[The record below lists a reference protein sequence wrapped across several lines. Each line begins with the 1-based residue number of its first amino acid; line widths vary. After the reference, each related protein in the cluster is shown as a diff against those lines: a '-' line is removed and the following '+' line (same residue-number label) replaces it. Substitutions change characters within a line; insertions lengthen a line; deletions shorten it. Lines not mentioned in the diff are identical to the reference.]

1 LTTFEAELTSR
12 FAALA
17 DRAEDGSWAEV
28 VACASAAKRHRR
40 RVPIA
45 IAAALASA
53 VVIVSP
59 ATGVGGKIVR
69 LFDRAEPPPQRI
81 VESYRRGR
89 ADLQAGRAIKVLDAR
104 MAPHMTWTLWV
115 APTKDGGFCEI
126 RIDQFASEGLSPGD
140 CYPPHV
146 RPDDRLNLEVCLCG
160 RRFAQDGEILAPPV
174 VLEGATTNERAA
186 SLLLRFEDG
195 ERQPI
200 TLVWVGEPV
209 TPRSSSTAFR
219 SGTGRRGTSPRR
231 SRCSPP
237 TATSSRRGRSAGSR
251 PGAPSPLQTST
262 ERRHQLLL
270 QPREPAVDRQP
281 GCAGIVGAQVV
292 EQHVLLDVEPRAEHE
307 PQVVQ
312 RA

>member
-1 LTTFEAELTSR
+1 MTTFEAELTSR

-160 RRFAQDGEILAPPV
+160 RRFAQNGEILAPPV

-209 TPRSSSTAFR
+209 NTAFFLYGVPER
-219 SGTGRRGTSPRR
+219 HWQKGHLPTTLTMLAADGDELETREVRGITTRGSF
-231 SRCSPP
+231 PP
-237 TATSSRRGRSAGSR
+237 
-251 PGAPSPLQTST
+251 P
-262 ERRHQLLL
+262 
-270 QPREPAVDRQP
+270 D
-281 GCAGIVGAQVV
+281 
-292 EQHVLLDVEPRAEHE
+292 QH
-307 PQVVQ
+307 
-312 RA
+312 